1 MLSGGLDSS
10 IITAISSQYVNHI
23 STYSIDYLDQD
34 KYFQPYDYQLT
45 KDSDYID
52 LMVLWYRDVLLF
64 KATKDINQLL
74 FQDEASYISREASHR
89 SYEKIEEILQAFEK
103 AKVRLRANVNF
114 DITMELMLLTLK

>member
-52 LMVLWYRDVLLF
+52 LMVNRYHSHHNNVVFITKEFNYFF
-64 KATKDINQLL
+64 KTKFNG
-74 FQDEASYISREASHR
+74 
-89 SYEKIEEILQAFEK
+89 
-103 AKVRLRANVNF
+103 
-114 DITMELMLLTLK
+114 

>member
-1 MLSGGLDSS
+1 MKDIGLYKKTHLKSYEETIQDVRFLVNKSIQRQLLSDVPISCMLSGGLDSS

-52 LMVLWYRDVLLF
+52 LMVNRYHSHHNNVVLSQKNLIIF
-64 KATKDINQLL
+64 
-74 FQDEASYISREASHR
+74 
-89 SYEKIEEILQAFEK
+89 
-103 AKVRLRANVNF
+103 
-114 DITMELMLLTLK
+114 